1 MNGMSGMNALFQ
13 WLPMGIALLAGAV
26 VPLQAASNA
35 ALGRALG
42 HPLWAT
48 MASLLVSM
56 LVVIPLLWG
65 MRASMPRLG
74 TALAGPWWLWLGG
87 VVGVAY
93 LTAALM
99 LVPKLGAANFM
110 VCVVA
115 GQMLAALLIDQYGL
129 LGMPVK
135 PLEFTRI
142 AGVTLILLGMLLVQS
157 QREPSKP
164 HASQTSS
171 EVRALSSH

>member
-1 MNGMSGMNALFQ
+1 MNGMNTIFQ
-13 WLPMGIALLAGAV
+13 WLPMGVALLAGAV

-48 MASLLVSM
+48 VVSLIVSM
-56 LVVIPLLWG
+56 LVVIPLLWA
-65 MRASMPRLG
+65 MRAPMPRLG
-74 TALAGPWWLWLGG
+74 AALSGPWWLWLGG

-93 LTAALM
+93 LTAALI

-115 GQMLAALLIDQYGL
+115 GQMVAALLVDQFGL

-135 PLEFTRI
+135 TIGLTRI
-142 AGVTLILLGMLLVQS
+142 AGVALILVGMLVMQS
-157 QREPSKP
+157 QGRASGAKAVPSP
-164 HASQTSS
+164 QPQTISQQI
-171 EVRALSSH
+171 